1 MRVVETTPM
10 PGRKKRERERETKCI
25 RVASKDGGLSGNSCV
40 CPTKVL
46 TPQGVLVTPTR
57 IRILKPEGKSIRLSQ
72 PLESPTSTFG
82 DRGWGF

>member
-10 PGRKKRERERETKCI
+10 PGRKKRERER
-25 RVASKDGGLSGNSCV
+25 GLSGNSCV
-40 CPTKVL
+40 CPTKGL